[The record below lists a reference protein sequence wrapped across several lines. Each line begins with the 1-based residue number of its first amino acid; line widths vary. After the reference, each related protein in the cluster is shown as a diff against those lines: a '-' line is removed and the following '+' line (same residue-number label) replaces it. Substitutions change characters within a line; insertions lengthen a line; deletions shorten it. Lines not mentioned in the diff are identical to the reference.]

1 LLWSSSDE
9 EEELS
14 EGISIPIS
22 YTSFLQTFYNNVGKK
37 DVSLYLQYR
46 VYNYEQILNYM
57 YSMKID
63 NEYIFIR
70 WTTITKNDIITIITN
85 FYFYIIYNTF
95 ILE

>member
-1 LLWSSSDE
+1 MLA
-9 EEELS
+9 
-14 EGISIPIS
+14 
-22 YTSFLQTFYNNVGKK
+22 K
-37 DVSLYLQYR
+37 DVSLYLQYW

-70 WTTITKNDIITIITN
+70 WTTIIKNDIITIITN

-95 ILE
+95 ILEIGRSVRGIQHYTPQKKS